1 MEEREERARQRFPN
15 ASDVWEARKRIAPY
29 VRRTPLVF
37 SHRLSEISGAEVYL
51 KLENLQEVGAFKIRG
66 AANRVLSLSEE
77 ERRRGVTT
85 YSTGNHAQA
94 VACISGRLGVRA
106 VVCVSDRVPKA
117 KLDAIRRWGAE
128 LRIAGSSQDDA
139 EAECRRLSAAE
150 GLVIVDPF
158 DDPFVIAGQ
167 GTIGLELLE
176 DLPDVDMLL
185 VPVSGGGLVSG
196 ISLAVK
202 ANRPGVPI
210 VGLSMEHGAVMHAS
224 LQAGRPVTLPESDT
238 LADSLLGGIG
248 AENRY
253 TFELVK
259 RHVERIVLLP
269 EAAIARGMAFMLR
282 RQGMMVE
289 GAAATGPGALLSG
302 AVTLPEGSKAAVVI
316 TGNNVD
322 PDAFL
327 DTVKGVRGD

>member
-128 LRIAGSSQDDA
+128 LRIARAD
-139 EAECRRLSAAE
+139 LSARE
-150 GLVIVDPF
+150 LGDP
-158 DDPFVIAGQ
+158 
-167 GTIGLELLE
+167 L
-176 DLPDVDMLL
+176 LPDMVNL
-185 VPVSGGGLVSG
+185 
-196 ISLAVK
+196 
-202 ANRPGVPI
+202 
-210 VGLSMEHGAVMHAS
+210 
-224 LQAGRPVTLPESDT
+224 
-238 LADSLLGGIG
+238 
-248 AENRY
+248 
-253 TFELVK
+253 
-259 RHVERIVLLP
+259 
-269 EAAIARGMAFMLR
+269 
-282 RQGMMVE
+282 VE
-289 GAAATGPGALLSG
+289 GRIRAQIPGNA
-302 AVTLPEGSKAAVVI
+302 
-316 TGNNVD
+316 
-322 PDAFL
+322 
-327 DTVKGVRGD
+327 